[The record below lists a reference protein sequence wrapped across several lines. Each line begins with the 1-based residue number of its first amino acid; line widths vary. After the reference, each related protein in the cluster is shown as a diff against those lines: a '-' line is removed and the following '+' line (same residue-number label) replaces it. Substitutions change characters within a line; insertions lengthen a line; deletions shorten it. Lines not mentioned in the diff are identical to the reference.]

1 MDNQGINAMPFL
13 FLVPILFVIGCFVV
27 DFIPIFKTKS
37 ELKDDME
44 YVVHMYNEGSTDRI
58 LEYTHNKDVKTE
70 IFNLEDNKV
79 EIVLTKEV
87 EIITPIVKIFLNNP
101 HIVELKKT
109 INRKQ

>member
-44 YVVHMYNEGSTDRI
+44 YV
-58 LEYTHNKDVKTE
+58 EY
-70 IFNLEDNKV
+70 
-79 EIVLTKEV
+79 
-87 EIITPIVKIFLNNP
+87 LNI
-101 HIVELKKT
+101 HTIKMLKLKYL
-109 INRKQ
+109 I